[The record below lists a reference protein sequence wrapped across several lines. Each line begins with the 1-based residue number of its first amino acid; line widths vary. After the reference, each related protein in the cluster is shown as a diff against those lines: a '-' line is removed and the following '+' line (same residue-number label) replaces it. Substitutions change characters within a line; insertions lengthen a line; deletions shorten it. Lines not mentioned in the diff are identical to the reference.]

1 MDNIMTIDPMRR
13 ALELAEQAARKN
25 EVPVGAV
32 ITHKGQIIAEAHN
45 TKEADLQAIRHAE
58 MIAIENASKA
68 LGAWRLN
75 ECSLY
80 VTLEP
85 CLMCAGAIIQAR
97 LGKVFFAT
105 KDPKGGAITSLYNFF
120 DDERLNHQPS
130 WDCGQYQEE
139 ASQLLKDFFS
149 KKRNRQKRLK

>member
-1 MDNIMTIDPMRR
+1 MDLIMSLDPMKR
-13 ALELAEQAARKN
+13 ALELAEEASLKN

-32 ITHKGQIIAEAHN
+32 ITHNGEIIAEAHN
-45 TKEADLQAIRHAE
+45 TKEAEIQAIRHAE
-58 MIAIENASKA
+58 MIVIEKASQA

-85 CLMCAGAIIQAR
+85 CLMCAGAIIQSR
-97 LGKVFFAT
+97 VGKVYFAT
-105 KDPKGGAITSLYNFF
+105 KDPKGGAVASLYNFF
-120 DDERLNHQPS
+120 DDERLNHQPI

-139 ASQLLKDFFS
+139 ASLLLKNFFK
-149 KKRNRQKRLK
+149 KKRQK